1 MRVVFMGTPDAAVP
15 SLEAVA
21 GAFDVACVYTRPD
34 KPKGRGRHIE
44 ASPVKQAATELGL
57 EVRQPRRL
65 RDDTDALRELA
76 PDAVVVVA
84 YGALLR
90 PDVLEIPRLGCVN
103 VHFSLLPR
111 WRGAA
116 PVERAVLAGDE
127 RSGVTTMLMDEGLD
141 TGPIL
146 LQETTEISAD
156 DSSGSLRMRLATL
169 GGPLLVKTLRGL
181 EASSIE
187 PRPQPAEGVTIA
199 DKILASDAE
208 LDPTEDAATLERKIR
223 GFDPVPGA
231 FVWFRDK
238 RLKVWRGAVESGAG
252 EPGTFVDG
260 AIQTAN
266 GRLRLVEVQPEGKR
280 RMSGAD
286 FVRGY
291 RPADGE
297 RIPSRR
303 G

>member
-15 SLEAVA
+15 SLRALVD
-21 GAFDVACVYTRPD
+21 AFDVAGVYTRPD
-34 KPKGRGRHIE
+34 RPRGRGRRVE
-44 ASPVKQAATELGL
+44 ASPIKQAATELGL
-57 EVRQPRRL
+57 QVRQPRRL
-65 RDDTDALRELA
+65 RDDTDALRAIA
-76 PDAVVVVA
+76 PDAIAVVA

-90 PDVLEIPRLGCVN
+90 PDVLQIPVLGCVN

-116 PVERAVLAGDE
+116 PVERAVLAGDV
-127 RSGVTTMLMDEGLD
+127 RTGVTTMLMDEGLD

-146 LQETTEISAD
+146 LQETTEIAAD
-156 DSSGSLRMRLATL
+156 DTSGSLRMRLASM
-169 GGPLLVKTLRGL
+169 GAPLLVQTLRGL
-181 EASSIE
+181 EASRIE
-187 PRPQPAEGVTIA
+187 PRPQPDEGVTIA
-199 DKILASDAE
+199 GKILPYEAE
-208 LDPTEDAATLERKIR
+208 LDLTEDATTLERKIR

-238 RLKVWRGAVESGAG
+238 RLKIWRGAVEGGEG

-260 AIQTAN
+260 TIQTAD

-280 RMSGAD
+280 RMSGQD
-286 FVRGY
+286 LVRGY

-297 RIPSRR
+297 RVTSRR